1 MKTIFEAIKKFPNQF
16 KSTVCARFL
25 STPNITNAKNHNLLA
40 MAIELEDW
48 DSVKTILE
56 LDVYRKPLEGVVY
69 CLETYSDI
77 DNKDWL
83 YIVELFEENKI
94 V

>member
-16 KSTVCARFL
+16 KSTVGARFL
-25 STPNITNAKNHNLLA
+25 STPNINNAKNHNLLA

-77 DNKDWL
+77 DNEDWL

>member
-1 MKTIFEAIKKFPNQF
+1 MNTIFEAIQKFPNQF
-16 KSTVCARFL
+16 KSTVCCRSK
-25 STPNITNAKNHNLLA
+25 STPSLTNAKNHNLLS

-48 DSVKTILE
+48 DSVKVILE

-77 DNKDWL
+77 DSEDWL
-83 YIVELFEENKI
+83 YIVGLFEENKI